1 MLKSFNDT
9 LPTYLYI
16 DYKTKTIYELDAMA
30 LYGFYKDKGIDLK
43 PYSYSKGFEQDFIE
57 PRIAAGDP
65 LFKNQNLSSIEK
77 GIVMRHIT
85 NSKGAKFSTL
95 EDAVAYAKENK
106 LSAASDG
113 VIKANI
119 KKNIDGKQKVAYGLS
134 WSIIEEQAD
143 FTEYTYVKRVAP
155 PRYFIPG
162 SPFCSLIGTKKDWAG
177 SYPS

>member
-1 MLKSFNDT
+1 MLKSFDEIP
-9 LPTYLYI
+9 PTYLYI
-16 DYKTKTIYELDAMA
+16 EYATKTIYELDIPA
-30 LYGFYKDKGIDLK
+30 LYSFYKCKGIDAK
-43 PYSYSKGFEQDFIE
+43 DVGYKSGFEVDFIN

-65 LFKNQNLSSIEK
+65 LFKNQNLSTIEK
-77 GIVMRHIT
+77 GLTMRFIT
-85 NSKGAKFSTL
+85 NSKGAKFATL
-95 EDAVAYAKENK
+95 EDAVAYAKQNK

-119 KKNIDGKQKVAYGLS
+119 KKNIDGKQKVAYGLT
-134 WSIIEEQAD
+134 WSIVEEHAD
-143 FTEYTYVKRVAP
+143 FSDYAYIKRVAP